1 MRLFRFFC
9 EITVHITVL
18 GILSTGA
25 PASEQRAT
33 AANAQGDPVRGQ
45 RLYQSRCI
53 ACHSLDANRVGPM
66 HRGVFGR
73 QAGGVDGYA
82 YSRALRK
89 SSVVWNGDTLDLW
102 LQNPEDFI
110 EGQRM
115 NFRVKKPQDRS
126 DIISYLKQE
135 SQG

>member
-9 EITVHITVL
+9 EFAIHITVL
-18 GILSTGA
+18 GLLSVSA
-25 PASEQRAT
+25 PASEQRAAT
-33 AANAQGDPVRGQ
+33 PVVQGDPARGQ
-45 RLYQSRCI
+45 RLYQSRCMG
-53 ACHSLDANRVGPM
+53 CHSLDSNRVGPM
-66 HRGVFGR
+66 HRGVIGR
-73 QAGGVDGYA
+73 EAGDVAGYA
-82 YSRALRK
+82 YSRALRN
-89 SSVVWNGDTLDLW
+89 SSVVWNDDTLDLW
-102 LQNPEDFI
+102 LQDPEGLI